1 MQISNNQALIGK
13 KSKAGDVGLEYPIFP
28 RVIYL
33 GTAIYAAR
41 SFSEQSQTLHY
52 LSEKTRAQT

>member
-1 MQISNNQALIGK
+1 MLAQ
-13 KSKAGDVGLEYPIFP
+13 DVGLQYPIFP

-41 SFSEQSQTLHY
+41 SVSEQSQTLHY
-52 LSEKTRAQT
+52 LSEKTRAQTQN